1 MRKDLSP
8 DFTIALDPD
17 RTERIFA
24 AATEVLA
31 KDKDGLLDG
40 ERVTEGV
47 ARVIRGMDEADTDS
61 GLSFLKGTLEKYNI
75 TYDDFANMF
84 MADVSDAARTLQKAG
99 ASSRV
104 FKRLNAVAADS
115 IFALDDV
122 AKESVA
128 KVAKAI
134 DEGDP
139 RAALEASKKMEGK
152 EAGAGAFIRA
162 LDTARLASMTSQTAT
177 TVRNTVSGYTRVG
190 IDTVVK
196 AVDRGIAT
204 SLGKGSADTQRGHFC
219 FSVWSYQQE
228 RVESNHRNL

>member
-1 MRKDLSP
+1 M
-8 DFTIALDPD
+8 
-17 RTERIFA
+17 
-24 AATEVLA
+24 LA

-75 TYDDFANMF
+75 TYNANMF

-139 RAALEASKKMEGK
+139 RG
-152 EAGAGAFIRA
+152 
-162 LDTARLASMTSQTAT
+162 T
-177 TVRNTVSGYTRVG
+177 
-190 IDTVVK
+190 
-196 AVDRGIAT
+196 
-204 SLGKGSADTQRGHFC
+204 GSIQKDGRQRGWC
-219 FSVWSYQQE
+219 WCIYSCA
-228 RVESNHRNL
+228 